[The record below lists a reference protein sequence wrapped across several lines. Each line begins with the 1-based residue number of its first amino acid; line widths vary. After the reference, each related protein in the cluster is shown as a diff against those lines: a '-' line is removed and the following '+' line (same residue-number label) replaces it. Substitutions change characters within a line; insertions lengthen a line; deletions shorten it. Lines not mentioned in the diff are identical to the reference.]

1 MPILKPSKRS
11 TRKVNWLFWGV
22 FAFVGLAYAYYFL
35 VYIEDN
41 EKFLNQR
48 SAHELQLFMQG
59 VESRDHFFQ
68 TVAESNVKTNCHYL
82 DKSFTTKFYCPSEL
96 DISTTDKRNGIDF
109 DTKQNEYLYNYH
121 AILDKDLD
129 DSETISFYVSA
140 SDFFDSLA
148 RERTFFDRYLV
159 LDSAEI
165 FYTDSHFQINNPKSI
180 LDSLSNVGGYEV
192 KTVDFSFRQK
202 DYKTFVSSFNLRG
215 HNYYVIG
222 FKDKTE
228 WLALKRAV
236 DPMLSIGF
244 LIGVILLII
253 LIPHIKIN
261 NLSYSERLSHK
272 DIFRVSTSLFLVIAF
287 ITITAYF
294 VLSFLQIRFKS
305 HEQLSDSLS
314 LVVDSLTNSVDK
326 YDDLLHSDS
335 ISALPGVNELF
346 WATPHGLVQE
356 IDIWQGSADYE
367 VINLA
372 EKEHTGNSL
381 SHRDYIKR
389 SGAVSLPTNK
399 VHLEFVKSITSSNTE
414 LVMAQRVS
422 SDLVGQTCD
431 YINVVTSIPSALKK
445 TDVADRF
452 FYQIIDREGNIYFD
466 SRPVSGS
473 GSLIDY
479 TFEDESIQGFLN
491 SGKSKSK
498 VMSVFF
504 EDRESFIILERVNF
518 SKNNDLIE
526 PVSDYYVCV
535 LYDFEEAN
543 RFLAASSIVTFLAN
557 ITLFIILIAIAW
569 LVRKIYHKKSSL
581 AKKRFGFPWLLPS
594 PSKDLEYYY
603 LSLIFCVLIAVQLV
617 VLFLHEE
624 LTFSEVLIFQISM
637 VLVSC
642 FSNYFVLTNSTI
654 RKQKKPTW
662 QFASIVALT
671 LLFTALV
678 FLSIKMNIA
687 LVIAFYASFGIVL
700 YALVAKERLISKLK
714 KSDIFVSKRLSVY
727 GFFISAWVLAAA
739 FLPSINFSYT
749 SGAYEKSLADWIHL
763 DQERQEEIST
773 DLIYNAFR
781 AEVLAD
787 LGDSKLI
794 FDIDWSTEKVDSTEL
809 LVGIE
814 GEEKLADDSTI
825 VVAKPDSMGVKK
837 AEQKA
842 TLLAP
847 LVLEAGE
854 SEFDHSYGLAI
865 VLILIIVPGMWFYI
879 HVIRIRLFFHQYD
892 YPKNI
897 EKLSKEV
904 DTLHSYLEKRS
915 NCILLGLPFSGKSQI
930 LEALVD
936 KYDKD
941 DVLEFDMMAIES
953 QNESDDEAAENSS
966 TVFSIVGKPKLIIV
980 KQLGYMIENENV
992 SKVKLALLSEIKRYR
1007 YACKREEKPVVLITS
1022 NVDLGYIL
1030 DKYDTEIERREDT
1043 RGLELDRDLWKSILY
1058 DFYVFTTALKEEPF
1072 RVDNEDKKLEL
1083 FLKNELYHGR
1093 YLKGLYN
1100 RLYKESLTDYK
1111 DDFNQNIRENLILR
1125 IQEIATPYYMSIWK
1139 YCSKEDRL
1147 VLYDSAEDGY
1157 LNSSNRAV
1165 INRLLKSGLLVQGD
1179 RGPRLM
1185 NESFGNFILSMA
1197 NSDEAL
1203 KLELE
1208 ANRSGRWSSYRMI
1221 TILVIIS
1228 LLMFLTLAEQ
1238 HMVDKAIAILTA
1250 VIALV
1255 PAIINGAKN
1264 FLFSKSPA

>member
-1 MPILKPSKRS
+1 MPLIKPSKRS

-41 EKFLNQR
+41 ERFLNLR
-48 SAHELQLFMQG
+48 SSHELQLFMQG

-96 DISTTDKRNGIDF
+96 EISTTDERKGIDF
-109 DTKQNEYLYNYH
+109 DTIQNEYLYNYH
-121 AILDKDLD
+121 AVFDKNLDNSK
-129 DSETISFYVSA
+129 TISFYVSA
-140 SDFFDSLA
+140 NDFFDSLA

-159 LDSAEI
+159 LDSTEV
-165 FYTDSHFQINNPKSI
+165 FYTDSYFQISDPKSI

-192 KTVDFSFRQK
+192 KTADFSFRQR

-215 HNYYVIG
+215 HNYHVIG

-236 DPMLSIGF
+236 DPRLSIGF

-305 HEQLSDSLS
+305 HEQLSDGLS
-314 LVVDSLTNSVDK
+314 LVVDSLTSAVDK
-326 YDDLLHSDS
+326 YDNLLHNDS

-356 IDIWQGSADYE
+356 IDVWQGSADYE
-367 VINLA
+367 VISLA
-372 EKEHTGNSL
+372 EKEHIGNSL
-381 SHRDYIKR
+381 GHRDYIKR
-389 SGAVSLPTNK
+389 SGAESLPTNK

-414 LVMAQRVS
+414 MVMAQRVS
-422 SDLVGQTCD
+422 SDLVGKTCD

-445 TDVADRF
+445 TEVADRF
-452 FYQIIDREGNIYFD
+452 FYQIIDREGKIYFD

-479 TFEDESIQGFLN
+479 TFEDESIQGFLS
-491 SGKSKSK
+491 SGKTKSK

-504 EDRESFIILERVNF
+504 EDRESFIILEKVNF

-535 LYDFEEAN
+535 LYDFEQAN

-557 ITLFIILIAIAW
+557 ITLFVILIAIAW
-569 LVRKIYHKKSSL
+569 LVRKAYHKKSSL

-603 LSLIFCVLIAVQLV
+603 LSLIFCVLIAIQLV

-642 FSNYFVLTNSTI
+642 FSNYFVLTKSTI
-654 RKQKKPTW
+654 IKEKKPTW

-671 LLFTALV
+671 LLFTTLV

-700 YALVAKERLISKLK
+700 YALVTKENLISKLK
-714 KSDIFVSKRLSVY
+714 KSDVFASRRLSVY

-749 SGAYEKSLADWIHL
+749 SGAYEKSLADWIHI

-781 AEVLAD
+781 AEILAD

-794 FDIDWSTEKVDSTEL
+794 FDIDWSADRLDSATASA
-809 LVGIE
+809 VI
-814 GEEKLADDSTI
+814 DDSTK
-825 VVAKPDSMGVKK
+825 VRVKSEGMEVNNVEK
-837 AEQKA
+837 KSAI
-842 TLLAP
+842 LAP
-847 LVLEAGE
+847 LILEAGE
-854 SEFDHSYGLAI
+854 SEFDHSYVLAI
-865 VLILIIVPGMWFYI
+865 VLILVIVPGMWYYI
-879 HVIRIRLFFHQYD
+879 HVIRIRLFFHKYD

-930 LEALVD
+930 LEALVN
-936 KYDKD
+936 KYDNG

-953 QNESDDEAAENSS
+953 QNESEAGATESS
-966 TVFSIVGKPKLIIV
+966 GTGSNNVFSITGKPKLIIV

-992 SKVKLALLSEIKRYR
+992 SKVKLALLSEIKRHR
-1007 YACKREEKPVVLITS
+1007 YACKRDEKPVVLITS

-1030 DKYDTEIERREDT
+1030 NKYDTEIERREDT
-1043 RGLELDRDLWKSILY
+1043 RELELDRDLWKSILY
-1058 DFYVFTTALKEEPF
+1058 DFYVLTTALKEEPF
-1072 RVDNEDKKLEL
+1072 SVDDEDKRLEL

-1100 RLYKESLTDYK
+1100 RLYKESLADYK
-1111 DDFNQNIRENLILR
+1111 DDFNQNIRENLVLR

-1165 INRLLKSGLLVQGD
+1165 INRLLKSGLLVQGE